1 MKRALFVSAILVLAI
16 ASACLPVNNAFAQKA
31 VPPQGGYMIH
41 DEANVLSSQ
50 DKAMLEYLVKAE
62 EDSTSNQIAV
72 LIVPS
77 LDDDDIDSYSIR
89 VANEWKL
96 GDEKKDNGVLW
107 VIAIKERQMRIEVG
121 RGLEGVLTDAQS
133 SRIDRNQVAPYF
145 RQGDYAAGVKAGV
158 VAIIQTIK
166 GEYVNDQP
174 IKKHRGKKPF
184 SWTSL
189 IILLII
195 IIIMSRRRGGGGG
208 GYMSRGGWILPMGGF
223 GGGGG
228 GGGFGGSSGS
238 WGGGGSFG
246 GGGSSDSW

>member
-1 MKRALFVSAILVLAI
+1 MKSINSFIHIILLTIVF
-16 ASACLPVNNAFAQKA
+16 SSTMFAQKA

-41 DEANVLSSQ
+41 DEANVLSPQ

-62 EDSTSNQIAV
+62 ADSTSNQVAV
-72 LIVPS
+72 LIIPS
-77 LDDDDIDSYSIR
+77 IEEDDIDSYAIR
-89 VANEWKL
+89 VAKEWKL

-107 VIAIKERQMRIEVG
+107 LIAIKERRMRIEVG

-145 RQGDYAAGVKAGV
+145 RQGDYTTGIKTGV
-158 VAIIQTIK
+158 VAIIQTIR

-174 IKKHRGKKPF
+174 IRQQRGKKPF
-184 SWTSL
+184 SWVSL
-189 IILLII
+189 IVLII
-195 IIIMSRRRGGGGG
+195 IIIFGSRRGGGGRG
-208 GYMSRGGWILPMGGF
+208 GYMSRGGWILPMGG